1 MSLLSRVVQRP
12 RLVLRNF
19 AGQECCGS
27 RRLISRHLNKS
38 EDWGVVVIFVLGGS
52 AKILAGASTGV
63 SAFWIRATNQGWC
76 SLALLCQQSPLRS
89 RDECV

>member
-27 RRLISRHLNKS
+27 GRLISRHLNKS
-38 EDWGVVVIFVLGGS
+38 EGWGVVGDI
-52 AKILAGASTGV
+52 GV
-63 SAFWIRATNQGWC
+63 RLRW
-76 SLALLCQQSPLRS
+76 LLWQPRS
-89 RDECV
+89 RDECM